1 VSRPVFIALEGMDGT
16 GKSTLARALCDAL
29 DACLLRT
36 PPEALA
42 PARPDIDAALAP
54 SAVATQLFYAAT
66 VALAS
71 DQARR
76 LLAEG
81 RSVVMDRY
89 WASTLAYAQCRSA
102 QVELDAVARALLAP
116 DLTVYLTADD
126 RLRARRLARRGMS
139 VADRASLAQRAA
151 LRAAYEL
158 ALQAFP
164 GGRLLRL
171 DTGGRAP
178 AKLASE
184 VLGGV
189 ASIAREAA

>member
-1 VSRPVFIALEGMDGT
+1 MSRPVFIALEGMDGT
-16 GKSTLARALCDAL
+16 GKSTLARALAEAL
-29 DACLLRT
+29 DARLLRT
-36 PPEALA
+36 PADELA
-42 PARPDIDAALAP
+42 HARPDIDAALAP

-76 LLAEG
+76 LMADG

-89 WASTLAYAQCRSA
+89 WASTLAYAQCRSD
-102 QVELDAVARALLAP
+102 QVELDGVARTLLTP

-126 RLRARRLARRGMS
+126 RVRARRMARRGMS

-151 LRAAYEL
+151 LRAAYER
-158 ALQAFP
+158 ALLAFP
-164 GGRLLRL
+164 GRRLLRL
-171 DTGGRAP
+171 DTGGRAL
-178 AKLASE
+178 AQLASE

-189 ASIAREAA
+189 ASLAREAA